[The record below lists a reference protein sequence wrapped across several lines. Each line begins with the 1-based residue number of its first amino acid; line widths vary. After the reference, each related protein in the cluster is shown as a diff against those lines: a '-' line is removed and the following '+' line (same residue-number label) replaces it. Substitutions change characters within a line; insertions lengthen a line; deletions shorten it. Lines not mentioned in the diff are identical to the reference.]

1 MKLLSRVAVALLQ
14 GATLACLCA
23 PFAQSQ
29 VSQIEKSKLP
39 QNTAVQQA
47 YSDLLVIDQYARTF
61 ETTWSYPV
69 PKADVTS
76 RFTRALRTLQ
86 NAQQRDPDNKELEL
100 LTGLVAHL
108 AYNLGDE
115 DAADTALTLLK
126 SQAREDFRAAWF
138 LGMHQCQSNDPVAG
152 MEQFLHVETTTPSPP
167 PAFWQDY
174 ADCAGIA
181 GMPVHAIRAYD
192 KARNTPGAPPID
204 AQVEQVARNKIKPS
218 DVTSSYSPKQ
228 AWHEEKITGGNR
240 LTSNI
245 CGESFVTLPSYQLK
259 IGDVRNGICIVSA
272 DTELYPSR
280 YGPSSA
286 SLLVMTQAAKP
297 DETLET
303 FSQRIL
309 KDPLY
314 TGKTP
319 ASGIHCPVPT
329 TCLAYE
335 VVTDKLY
342 KPEGGAHLLV
352 VFFAS
357 EQPAYPG
364 LRFETP
370 QPQPKDSSTSGLP
383 SFAQSEQIPQRFNG
397 TLYTFISLD
406 ANRDIFP
413 RSRADFD
420 QILKSFIVD
429 TK

>member
-1 MKLLSRVAVALLQ
+1 MKPSSRVAAALLQ
-14 GATLACLCA
+14 GVTLACLCA

-29 VSQIEKSKLP
+29 VRQIDNSKLP

-69 PKADVTS
+69 PKADVTA
-76 RFTRALRTLQ
+76 RFSRALRTLD

-108 AYNLGDE
+108 AYNMGDE
-115 DAADTALTLLK
+115 DASDLAVGLLK
-126 SQAREDFRAAWF
+126 SQAKEDFRAAWF
-138 LGMHQCQSNDPVAG
+138 LGIHQCQSNDPVAG
-152 MEQFLHVETTTPSPP
+152 MEQLLHVETTTASVP

-174 ADCAGIA
+174 ADCAGVA

-204 AQVEQVARNKIKPS
+204 PQVEQVARNKIKPS

-228 AWHEEKITGGNR
+228 AWHEERITGGNR
-240 LTSNI
+240 VTSNI
-245 CGESFVTLPSYQLK
+245 CGESFVTLPAYQLK
-259 IGDVRNGICIVSA
+259 IGDVRNGVCIITA

-286 SLLVMTQAAKP
+286 SLLVMTKAAKP
-297 DETLET
+297 GETLEA
-303 FSQRIL
+303 FSQQIL

-314 TGKTP
+314 AGKTP
-319 ASGIHCPVPT
+319 ASGVQCPVP

-357 EQPAYPG
+357 EQPTYPG

-370 QPQPKDSSTSGLP
+370 QPAPKESTTSSLP

-397 TLYTFISLD
+397 TLYTFVSLD

-420 QILKSFIVD
+420 QILKSFVVD

>member
-14 GATLACLCA
+14 GVTLACLCA
-23 PFAQSQ
+23 PLAHPQ
-29 VSQIEKSKLP
+29 VSQIDKSKLP
-39 QNTAVQQA
+39 QNPAVQQA

-61 ETTWSYPV
+61 ETTWPYPV
-69 PKADVTS
+69 PKADVTA
-76 RFTRALRTLQ
+76 RFSRALRTLD

-108 AYNLGDE
+108 SYNLGDG
-115 DAADTALTLLK
+115 DASDLALGLLK

-152 MEQFLHVETTTPSPP
+152 MEQLLHVETTTASVPPS
-167 PAFWQDY
+167 FWQDY

-192 KARNTPGAPPID
+192 KIRNTPGAPPID
-204 AQVEQVARNKIKPS
+204 PQVEQLARNKIKPS
-218 DVTSSYSPKQ
+218 DATASYSPKQ
-228 AWHEEKITGGNR
+228 AWHEERIAGGNR
-240 LTSNI
+240 VTSNI

-259 IGDVRNGICIVSA
+259 IGDVRNGVCIVTA

-286 SLLVMTQAAKP
+286 SLLVMTKAAKP
-297 DETLET
+297 GETLEA
-303 FSQRIL
+303 FSQQIL

-314 TGKTP
+314 AGKTP
-319 ASGIHCPVPT
+319 ASGVQCPVP

-364 LRFETP
+364 FRFETP
-370 QPQPKDSSTSGLP
+370 QPLPKDSTTSSLP

-397 TLYTFISLD
+397 TLYTFVSLD

-413 RSRADFD
+413 RSRADLD
-420 QILKSFIVD
+420 QILKSFVVD

>member
-1 MKLLSRVAVALLQ
+1 MKLSSRVVVALLR
-14 GATLACLCA
+14 GVTLACLCA
-23 PFAQSQ
+23 AFARAQ
-29 VSQIEKSKLP
+29 VREIDKSKLP
-39 QNTAVQQA
+39 QNSAVQQS

-69 PKADVTS
+69 PKTEVTT
-76 RFTRALRTLQ
+76 RFSRALRTLE

-108 AYNLGDE
+108 VYNLGDE
-115 DAADTALTLLK
+115 DANDLALTLLK
-126 SQAREDFRAAWF
+126 SQAKDDFRAAWF

-152 MEQFLHVETTTPSPP
+152 MEQFLHVETTTASPP
-167 PAFWQDY
+167 AAFWQDY
-174 ADCAGIA
+174 AVCAGLA
-181 GMPVHAIRAYD
+181 SMPVHAIRAYD
-192 KARNTPGAPPID
+192 KARKIPGAPPVD
-204 AQVEQVARNKIKPS
+204 AQIEELARNKIKPS

-245 CGESFVTLPSYQLK
+245 CGQSFVTLPSYQLK
-259 IGDVRNGICIVSA
+259 IGDVRNGMCIVTA

-297 DETLET
+297 DESLEA
-303 FSQRIL
+303 FSQHIL

-314 TGKTP
+314 AGKTP
-319 ASGIHCPVPT
+319 ASGIQCPVPT
-329 TCLAYE
+329 CFAYE
-335 VVTDKLY
+335 VITDKLY

-352 VFFAS
+352 VFFAT
-357 EQPAYPG
+357 EQPVYPG

-370 QPQPKDSSTSGLP
+370 QPPPKESNGSGLP

-413 RSRADFD
+413 RSRADLD
-420 QILKSFIVD
+420 QILKSFVVD

>member
-1 MKLLSRVAVALLQ
+1 MKPSSRVAAALLQ
-14 GATLACLCA
+14 GVTLACLCA

-29 VSQIEKSKLP
+29 VRQIDNSKLP

-69 PKADVTS
+69 PKADVTA
-76 RFTRALRTLQ
+76 RFSRALRTLD

-108 AYNLGDE
+108 AYNMGDE
-115 DAADTALTLLK
+115 DASDLAVGLLK
-126 SQAREDFRAAWF
+126 SQAKEDFRAAWF
-138 LGMHQCQSNDPVAG
+138 LGIHQCQSNDPVAG
-152 MEQFLHVETTTPSPP
+152 MEQLLHVETTTASVP

-174 ADCAGIA
+174 ADCAGVA

-204 AQVEQVARNKIKPS
+204 PQVEQVARNKIKPS

-228 AWHEEKITGGNR
+228 AWHEERITGGNR
-240 LTSNI
+240 VTSNI
-245 CGESFVTLPSYQLK
+245 CGESFVTLPAYQLK
-259 IGDVRNGICIVSA
+259 IGDVRNGVCIVTA

-286 SLLVMTQAAKP
+286 SLLVMTKAAKP
-297 DETLET
+297 GETLEA
-303 FSQRIL
+303 FSQQIL

-314 TGKTP
+314 AGKTP
-319 ASGIHCPVPT
+319 ASGIQCPVP

-357 EQPAYPG
+357 EQPVYPG

-370 QPQPKDSSTSGLP
+370 QPLPKDSTTSSLP

-420 QILKSFIVD
+420 QILKSFVVD